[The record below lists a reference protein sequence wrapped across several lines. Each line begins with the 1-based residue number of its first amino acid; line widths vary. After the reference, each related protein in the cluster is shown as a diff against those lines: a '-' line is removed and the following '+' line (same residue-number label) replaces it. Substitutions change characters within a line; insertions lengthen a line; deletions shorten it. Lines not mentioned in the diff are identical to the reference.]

1 MTVTVKPT
9 RGGRP
14 RQHALA
20 WAFALLAAAA
30 SGCDRSPARA
40 ATSSRAEPA
49 VAHPLGRTIA
59 DTTSGAIAVRNLESQ
74 LRSAERRLARRPTDW
89 RARAEL
95 ADLLVARAQY
105 LGRLGD
111 HDRALA
117 LAEEL
122 VRAAPAEARSWMLRG
137 SARAA
142 LHDFAGASSDL
153 DRAAALGAPATTVAA
168 ARADVL
174 DATGRT
180 EAALALREDVAARRP
195 TITALAALAASLA
208 LAGEDGRSRALFAR
222 ALADYRDVSPFPVA
236 WVLVQRALV
245 SERAGDVDDAR
256 AAFELAHARLP
267 AYAAAASG
275 LARLTA
281 ASGDHARAAELLREL
296 VVTSDDPEYLGQLAG
311 ELRALGEIAEADR
324 LRDHAAR
331 ALDDLVARHPDAFVA
346 KQVRFWL
353 GPGGD
358 PERGFTIA
366 RQNLAARGSTPPSL
380 ALAAEAALAAEKA
393 ARARGRI

>member
-1 MTVTVKPT
+1 MVTVEPT
-9 RGGRP
+9 RGARP

-20 WAFALLAAAA
+20 WAFAIFAAAP
-30 SGCDRSPARA
+30 SGCDRARHAQAAAPARA
-40 ATSSRAEPA
+40 TPS
-49 VAHPLGRTIA
+49 VARVLGQPIPN
-59 DTTSGAIAVRNLESQ
+59 TTSGAIAVRNLESQ

-95 ADLLVARAQY
+95 AELVLARAQY
-105 LGRLGD
+105 LGQVGD

-122 VRAAPAEARSWMLRG
+122 VPAAPTAARSWMLRG

-153 DRAAALGAPATTVAA
+153 DRAAALGAPATAVAA

-174 DATGRT
+174 DATGQT
-180 EAALALREDVAARRP
+180 EAALALREDVAARHP
-195 TITALAALAASLA
+195 TITALAALATSLA
-208 LAGEDGRSRALFAR
+208 LAGEDGRSRALFTR

-236 WVLVQRALV
+236 WLLVQRALV
-245 SERAGDVDDAR
+245 AERAGDLDEAR

-281 ASGDHARAAELLREL
+281 ASGGHARAVEILREL
-296 VVTSDDPEYLGQLAG
+296 LVTSDDPEYLGQLAG
-311 ELRALGEIAEADR
+311 ELRALGETAEADR

-366 RQNLAARGSTPPSL
+366 RQNLAAHGSTPPSL
-380 ALAAEAALAAEKA
+380 ALAAEAALAAENA
-393 ARARGRI
+393 AHAPGRT